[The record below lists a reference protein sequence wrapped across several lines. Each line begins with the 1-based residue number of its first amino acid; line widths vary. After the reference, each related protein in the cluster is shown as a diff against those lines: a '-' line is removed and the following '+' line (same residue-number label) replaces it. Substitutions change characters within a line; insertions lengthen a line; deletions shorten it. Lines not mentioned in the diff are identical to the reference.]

1 MALWLPTQ
9 GYGAVAMPFCQ
20 HSMAMP
26 SVQPSDAEQSRHHHD
41 GHPGH
46 MSQTDTTDNSAGLSK
61 ANHVSGDVAGK
72 LGCDNCGACHL
83 ACSPVIS
90 TIAPVYLFVGISA
103 LESAPA
109 DAPTFFYPEQLQ
121 RPPLSALS

>member
-26 SVQPSDAEQSRHHHD
+26 SVQPSDAEQSRHHD

-46 MSQTDTTDNSAGLSK
+46 MTQTDTTDNSAGLSSV
-61 ANHVSGDVAGK
+61 NHVNGDGAGK

-83 ACSPVIS
+83 ACSPAIS
-90 TIAPVYLFVGISA
+90 AIASVHLLAGNSA

-109 DAPTFFYPEQLQ
+109 DTPHFFYPEQLQ
-121 RPPLSALS
+121 RPPLPALT